1 MVRLEPVEMRTIA
14 LPEELPVPVP
24 PRPGDLEPIDRER
37 CLELLDA
44 ASFVRVAF
52 VTAQGPTVLPV
63 NHLLHGDAL
72 YFRTAPGSKLGTAAA
87 GAQVAIEADNGDDRT
102 RTGWSVLV
110 HGRASIVNDP
120 DLIEALHA
128 KPFEPWALPAEQAFW
143 VQVEL
148 ERVAGRRIVRD

>member
-1 MVRLEPVEMRTIA
+1 M
-14 LPEELPVPVP
+14 PVP
-24 PRPGDLEPIDRER
+24 PRPGDLTSIDRDE
-37 CLELLDA
+37 CLALLTD

-52 VTAQGPTVLPV
+52 VTSQGPTVLPV
-63 NHLLHGDAL
+63 NHLLYGDAL

-87 GAQVAIEADNGDDRT
+87 GERVAIEADNGDEPS

-120 DLIEALHA
+120 QLIEALHA
-128 KPFEPWALPAEQAFW
+128 LPFEPWALPADQAFW

-148 ERVAGRRIVRD
+148 ERVSGRRIIRD